1 MTKPMYNKT
10 DGEGVCKGGERGER
24 EIFKSDGGINPP
36 TKIHQFVWHAL
47 FFFFSFSCLFVH
59 LVVVSCFDGRLLLL
73 YL

>member
-47 FFFFSFSCLFVH
+47 FFFLFMFIRP
-59 LVVVSCFDGRLLLL
+59 SRRRELL
-73 YL
+73 